1 MSATKRRVPAPQPGI
16 GATGTDPW
24 HGPPGA
30 DPLLQGEEEQTYEE
44 SLGQARSTLARPLSR
59 MPPPPKPKHDKT
71 WRPSRATAR
80 PHRGGAGRSRCM
92 GWAGPLGGGNHH
104 RGKAQPA
111 GASGE
116 RRGPGGA
123 RPEGALSPVRPPT
136 TLSPPAL
143 RRATERCCWRRG
155 GAGEGGL
162 LRLAARGAGRGGLG
176 GGERPGQ
183 VRPGRTDGQ
192 TDCSA
197 LSAAAPRR
205 RPQRCKPGL
214 RVPS

>member
-80 PHRGGAGRSRCM
+80 RPPGA
-92 GWAGPLGGGNHH
+92 
-104 RGKAQPA
+104 
-111 GASGE
+111 
-116 RRGPGGA
+116 RGPV
-123 RPEGALSPVRPPT
+123 ALP
-136 TLSPPAL
+136 
-143 RRATERCCWRRG
+143 
-155 GAGEGGL
+155 
-162 LRLAARGAGRGGLG
+162 GLG
-176 GGERPGQ
+176 G
-183 VRPGRTDGQ
+183 
-192 TDCSA
+192 CSA
-197 LSAAAPRR
+197 R
-205 RPQRCKPGL
+205 
-214 RVPS
+214 